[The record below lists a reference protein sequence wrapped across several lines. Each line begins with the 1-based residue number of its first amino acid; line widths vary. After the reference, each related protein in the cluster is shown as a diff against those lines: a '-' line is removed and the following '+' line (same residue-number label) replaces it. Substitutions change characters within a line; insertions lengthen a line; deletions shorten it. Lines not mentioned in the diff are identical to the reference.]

1 MCVFISDKAIA
12 GSKEEEKRLNINTV
26 KPDVNRGPR
35 LIRSEE
41 ESDEEIVLSEQFHK
55 DIETPETDS
64 VSQELN
70 EELIKQLSAD
80 TSRTNLDIF
89 LPPVHVYSERDALKI
104 EEASKSVFTPAD
116 TKVTFV
122 KKLNWSFP
130 EDLEVMVCSKG
141 NISRFPDPKGTL
153 LSK

>member
-1 MCVFISDKAIA
+1 MISDKVAV
-12 GSKEEEKRLNINTV
+12 GTKELEERSNINIT

-41 ESDEEIVLSEQFHK
+41 DSDEEAVNLSEQYHK

-122 KKLNWSFP
+122 KKMNWSFP